1 MGAVPFLS
9 ATGFTDRVEITDSEK
24 TEIKYTAKTLEVLDS
39 ILAKLKITN
48 PTSIP
53 FVGGAVGYLSYDLKD
68 EIENLPQK
76 AQDDLKIPLWRFAW
90 YDGIIIC
97 DHSTSQYW
105 LAACGMDEQGKCIP
119 KLAKDRLDR
128 LQSLIDGYLQDGL
141 SAHKS
146 PEIPIPSTTVKE
158 SVSKEDYLQAIT
170 KVIDYIYEG
179 DIYQANLTQRFS
191 LVWDG
196 DPWHLYQHLHSH
208 NPAPFAA
215 FLSYQ
220 DFQVLSSSPER
231 FIRIAKNG
239 KIETRPIKGTRP
251 RSKDPD
257 TDQKLA
263 NELLNSEKDKAEL
276 TMIVDLERN
285 DLGRICNFG
294 SVKVNDFMSLEK
306 YPTVWHLVS
315 TITGQTE
322 ESLLPSQILRAL
334 FPGGSIT
341 GAPKIRAMEIIE
353 EMEPY
358 KRGIYTGSIGYLGF
372 DGAWDLNIVIRTIIL
387 KDGKAYVH
395 VGGGIVAESDP
406 KSEYAETITK
416 AKALFEVLGGKVK
429 DDD

>member
-1 MGAVPFLS
+1 MCS
-9 ATGFTDRVEITDSEK
+9 S
-24 TEIKYTAKTLEVLDS
+24 
-39 ILAKLKITN
+39 
-48 PTSIP
+48 
-53 FVGGAVGYLSYDLKD
+53 DL
-68 EIENLPQK
+68 
-76 AQDDLKIPLWRFAW
+76 
-90 YDGIIIC
+90 
-97 DHSTSQYW
+97 
-105 LAACGMDEQGKCIP
+105 
-119 KLAKDRLDR
+119 
-128 LQSLIDGYLQDGL
+128 
-141 SAHKS
+141 
-146 PEIPIPSTTVKE
+146 
-158 SVSKEDYLQAIT
+158 
-170 KVIDYIYEG
+170 
-179 DIYQANLTQRFS
+179 
-191 LVWDG
+191 
-196 DPWHLYQHLHSH
+196 
-208 NPAPFAA
+208 
-215 FLSYQ
+215 
-220 DFQVLSSSPER
+220 ER